1 MIPWLIGAA
10 VVGFLVVAYWDEIIS
25 WLKDFIPRVKAAFE
39 ELKGNIL
46 HASAI
51 FVKRVRDAVVHIAH
65 KTFYKENRQWMEK
78 TTTREI
84 SEDELPPAIKRK
96 LSGYSESDITP
107 EMEEEL
113 QMTI

>member
-10 VVGFLVVAYWDEIIS
+10 IVGFLVVACWDEIVN
-25 WLKDFIPRVKAAFE
+25 WLKDFIPRVKAAFQ
-39 ELKGNIL
+39 ELKANVL
-46 HASAI
+46 HACAV
-51 FVKRVRDAVVHIAH
+51 FVQRVKDAVVHISH
-65 KTFYKENRQWMEK
+65 KTYYKENKQWMEK

-96 LSGYSESDITP
+96 LSGYSEEDITP
-107 EMEEEL
+107 EMEQEL